1 MDVQGSPSSSFSSSF
16 MIFLK
21 TLFTISSQNYIY
33 KGMRFTMNCYKSH
46 QGNFSKDKNQSAI
59 YTSTLEKINNQN
71 EEFLHANL

>member
-1 MDVQGSPSSSFSSSF
+1 
-16 MIFLK
+16 
-21 TLFTISSQNYIY
+21 
-33 KGMRFTMNCYKSH
+33 MRFTMNCYKSH